1 MKFKVEIQGH
11 GQGHFQGQILKFA
24 KNESTFHTDQGAP
37 KKFIDKIFF
46 KVHVHGLPWPFC
58 KKNGSD
64 PI

>member
-37 KKFIDKIFF
+37 KKFIDKNFF
-46 KVHVHGLPWPFC
+46 KVHVHGLP
-58 KKNGSD
+58 
-64 PI
+64 